1 MTAALFPAIMLLVF
15 AIMLLAFCYEPKS
28 EIDPLFAGARP
39 YLSRAQIDRAI
50 EIELHA
56 LSVPCEPG
64 LRQERPRQHHM
75 GLKCTTPFRPKS
87 PAAGS

>member
-28 EIDPLFAGARP
+28 EIDPP

-56 LSVPCEPG
+56 LRYPC
-64 LRQERPRQHHM
+64 LANRVYARNVRAN
-75 GLKCTTPFRPKS
+75 TIW
-87 PAAGS
+87 A

>member
-56 LSVPCEPG
+56 LRYPC
-64 LRQERPRQHHM
+64 LVNRVYARNVRAS
-75 GLKCTTPFRPKS
+75 TIW
-87 PAAGS
+87 A